1 MNLPISVWRLLIL
14 LLALAPLGYY
24 LAAALAAVR
33 FFTRERAKQLPDFAP
48 PVSVLK
54 PVHGIDFATYEN
66 FASFC
71 QQDYPGY
78 EILFCVNELSDPAV
92 AIIQKV
98 MADFPERPIRILSG
112 AAQIGSNR
120 KINNLVLL
128 AREARHEILVQS
140 DGDVRVGPN
149 YLREVVAPFRDPSV
163 GVVSCLYRGIAQNNL
178 WAQLEAVGAA
188 SDFMAGALVA
198 GWKEGVTF
206 ALGASVTTTKS
217 WLAKI
222 GGYEA
227 LANLLA
233 DDYEIGN
240 RVHKAGAKVLLS
252 REPVWTM
259 YPAQTAR
266 GFWEHQV
273 RWART
278 IRLVRPAS
286 FLGLLFTH
294 GLPLALLAAAVA
306 PAAWISAAYLLAYL
320 VLRLVMAWVVGVWGL
335 QDEVLRRK
343 LWLVPLRDLLHFA
356 VWLAAFTSHR
366 IKWGGLEFEL
376 RNGQMIPADLPPKN
390 NRLGTPFSR
399 MAFLNGIFALATA
412 LLRRGTKMSARRLI
426 LDTLPC

>member
-1 MNLPISVWRLLIL
+1 MNLSIPVWRLLIL
-14 LLALAPLGYY
+14 LLALAPLAYY
-24 LAAALAAVR
+24 LAAAIAAVR
-33 FFTRERAKQLPDFAP
+33 FFTRERAKKLPDFTP
-48 PVSVLK
+48 LVSVLK
-54 PVHGIDFATYEN
+54 PVHGLDFATYEN

-71 QQDYPGY
+71 QLDYPAY
-78 EILFCVNELSDPAV
+78 EILFCVNDLSDPAV

-128 AREARHEILVQS
+128 AREAQHEILVQS
-140 DGDVRVGPN
+140 DGDVRVGLN
-149 YLREVVAPFRDPSV
+149 YLREVVAPFRDPAV
-163 GVVSCLYRGIAQNNL
+163 GVVSCLYRGIAQKNL
-178 WAQLEAVGAA
+178 WAQLEAMGAA

-198 GWKEGVTF
+198 DWKEGVTF

-222 GGYEA
+222 GGYKS

-240 RVHKAGAKVLLS
+240 RVYKAGGKVLLS

-266 GFWEHQV
+266 SFWEHQV

-294 GLPLALLAAAVA
+294 GLPLALLGAAVA
-306 PAAWISAAYLLAYL
+306 PAAWIGAAYLLAYL
-320 VLRLVMAWVVGVWGL
+320 VLRLGMAWVVGVWGL
-335 QDEVLRRK
+335 QDAVLRRK
-343 LWLVPLRDLLHFA
+343 LWLVPLRDLLHFT
-356 VWLAAFTSHR
+356 VWLAAFTSNR
-366 IKWGGLEFEL
+366 IQWGGLEFEL
-376 RNGQMIPADLPPKN
+376 RDGQMTQPHPLPK
-390 NRLGTPFSR
+390 
-399 MAFLNGIFALATA
+399 
-412 LLRRGTKMSARRLI
+412 K
-426 LDTLPC
+426 

>member
-1 MNLPISVWRLLIL
+1 MNPPISVWRLLIL

-24 LAAALAAVR
+24 LAGILAAVR

-71 QQDYPGY
+71 RQDYPSY

-98 MADFPERPIRILSG
+98 IGDFPNLPIHILSG

-140 DGDVRVGPN
+140 DGDVRVGPH
-149 YLREVVAPFRDPSV
+149 YLREVVAPFHDPSV

-198 GWKEGVTF
+198 DWKEGVTF

-240 RVHKAGAKVLLS
+240 RVYKAGAKVLLS
-252 REPVWTM
+252 REAVWTM

-286 FLGLLFTH
+286 FFGLLFTH

-306 PAAWISAAYLLAYL
+306 PAAWIGAAYLLAYL
-320 VLRLVMAWVVGVWGL
+320 VLRLGMAWVVGVWGL
-335 QDEVLRRK
+335 HDAVLRRK

-376 RNGQMIPADLPPKN
+376 RDGQMFQLQPAAK
-390 NRLGTPFSR
+390 
-399 MAFLNGIFALATA
+399 
-412 LLRRGTKMSARRLI
+412 K
-426 LDTLPC
+426 

>member
-1 MNLPISVWRLLIL
+1 MNLPFPLWCLLIL
-14 LLALAPLGYY
+14 LLALGPLAYY
-24 LAAALAAVR
+24 LVAAVAAVR
-33 FFTRERAKQLPDFAP
+33 FFRRVRAKQLLDFTP

-54 PVHGIDFATYEN
+54 PVHGSDFATYEN

-71 QQDYPGY
+71 CQNYPEY

-92 AIIQKV
+92 PIIQKLL
-98 MADFPERPIRILSG
+98 ADVPERSIRILSG

-140 DGDVRVGPN
+140 DGDVRVRPN

-188 SDFMAGALVA
+188 SDFIAGALVA
-198 GWKEGVTF
+198 DWKEGVTF

-222 GGYEA
+222 GGYES

-266 GFWEHQV
+266 TFWEHQV

-286 FLGLLFTH
+286 FLGLFFTH

-306 PAAWISAAYLLAYL
+306 PAAWIAAAYLLAYL
-320 VLRLVMAWVVGVWGL
+320 VLRLGMAWLVGVWGL
-335 QDEVLRRK
+335 QDAVLRRK
-343 LWLVPLRDLLHFA
+343 LWLVPLRDLFHFA

-376 RNGQMIPADLPPKN
+376 RDGQMIEAQPPAK
-390 NRLGTPFSR
+390 
-399 MAFLNGIFALATA
+399 
-412 LLRRGTKMSARRLI
+412 K
-426 LDTLPC
+426 

>member
-1 MNLPISVWRLLIL
+1 MNTYFEILRAIIL
-14 LLALAPLGYY
+14 LLAVAPLGYY
-24 LAAALAAVR
+24 FAATIAALR
-33 FFTRERAKQLPDFAP
+33 FFTRERARKLPDFTP
-48 PVSVLK
+48 PVSILK
-54 PVHGIDFATYEN
+54 PVHGVDFATYEN

-71 QQDYPGY
+71 TQDYPAY
-78 EILFCVNELSDPAV
+78 EILFCVNELSDPAIAV
-92 AIIQKV
+92 IQEV
-98 MADFPERPIRILSG
+98 MADFPDRPIRILSG
-112 AAQIGSNR
+112 AAQLGSNR
-120 KINNLVLL
+120 KVNNLALL

-140 DGDVRVGPN
+140 DGDVRVSPT

-163 GVVSCLYRGIAQNNL
+163 GVVSCLYRGIAQENL
-178 WAQLEAVGAA
+178 WAALEAVGAA

-198 GWKEGVTF
+198 DWKEGVTF

-227 LANLLA
+227 LSNLLA

-240 RVHKAGAKVLLS
+240 RVHKAGGKVLLS
-252 REPVWTM
+252 REAVSTM
-259 YPAQTAR
+259 YPAQSAR

-306 PAAWISAAYLLAYL
+306 PAVWIGAAYLAAYL
-320 VLRLVMAWVVGVWGL
+320 VLRLTMAWVVGVWGL
-335 QDEVLRRK
+335 QDAVLRHK

-356 VWLAAFTSHR
+356 VWLAAFTSNR
-366 IKWGGLEFEL
+366 IKWRGLDFEL
-376 RNGQMIPADLPPKN
+376 RNGQMIPADPPPK
-390 NRLGTPFSR
+390 
-399 MAFLNGIFALATA
+399 
-412 LLRRGTKMSARRLI
+412 K
-426 LDTLPC
+426 

>member
-1 MNLPISVWRLLIL
+1 MHLPISVWRLLIL
-14 LLALAPLGYY
+14 LMALAPLGYY
-24 LAAALAAVR
+24 LAGILAAVR
-33 FFTRERAKQLPDFAP
+33 FFSRKRAKQLPDFTP

-54 PVHGIDFATYEN
+54 PVHGVDFASYEN

-71 QQDYPGY
+71 AQDYPDY
-78 EILFCVNELSDPAV
+78 EILFCVNDLSDPAV

-98 MADFPERPIRILSG
+98 ISDFPQRSIRILSG

-128 AREARHEILVQS
+128 ARKARHEILVQS
-140 DGDVRVGPN
+140 DGDVRVGPH
-149 YLREVVAPFRDPSV
+149 YLREVVAPFRDPAV

-206 ALGASVTTTKS
+206 ALGASVSTTKS

-222 GGYEA
+222 GGYES

-240 RVHKAGAKVLLS
+240 RLHKAGAKVLLS

-259 YPAQTAR
+259 YAAQTAR

-306 PAAWISAAYLLAYL
+306 PATWISAAYLLAYI
-320 VLRLVMAWVVGVWGL
+320 VLRLGMAWLVGVWGL
-335 QDEVLRRK
+335 QDAVLRRK

-366 IKWGGLEFEL
+366 IKWGGLEFDL
-376 RNGQMIPADLPPKN
+376 RDGQMFESQPLPK
-390 NRLGTPFSR
+390 
-399 MAFLNGIFALATA
+399 
-412 LLRRGTKMSARRLI
+412 K
-426 LDTLPC
+426 

>member
-1 MNLPISVWRLLIL
+1 MHLPISVWRLLIL
-14 LLALAPLGYY
+14 LMALAPLGYY
-24 LAAALAAVR
+24 LAGILAAVR
-33 FFTRERAKQLPDFAP
+33 FFSRKRAKQLPDFTP

-54 PVHGIDFATYEN
+54 PVHGVDFASYEN

-71 QQDYPGY
+71 AQDYPDY
-78 EILFCVNELSDPAV
+78 EILFCVTDLSDPAV

-98 MADFPERPIRILSG
+98 ISDFPQRSIRILSG

-128 AREARHEILVQS
+128 ARKARHEILVQS
-140 DGDVRVGPN
+140 DGDVRVGPH
-149 YLREVVAPFRDPSV
+149 YLREVVAPFRDPAV

-206 ALGASVTTTKS
+206 ALGASVSTTKS

-222 GGYEA
+222 GGYES

-240 RVHKAGAKVLLS
+240 RLHKAGAKVLLS

-259 YPAQTAR
+259 YAAQTAR

-320 VLRLVMAWVVGVWGL
+320 VLRLVMAWLVGVWGL
-335 QDEVLRRK
+335 QDAVLRRK

-366 IKWGGLEFEL
+366 IQWGGLEFDL
-376 RNGQMIPADLPPKN
+376 RDGQMIEAQPPPK
-390 NRLGTPFSR
+390 
-399 MAFLNGIFALATA
+399 
-412 LLRRGTKMSARRLI
+412 K
-426 LDTLPC
+426 

>member
-1 MNLPISVWRLLIL
+1 MRQGEWKAIHSYQLMNPPVSVLRLLIL

-24 LAAALAAVR
+24 LAGILAAVR

-54 PVHGIDFATYEN
+54 PVHGVDFATYEN

-71 QQDYPGY
+71 KQDYPGY
-78 EILFCVNELSDPAV
+78 EILFGVNDLSDPAV

-98 MADFPERPIRILSG
+98 IADFPERPIRILSG
-112 AAQIGSNR
+112 ATQIGSNR

-149 YLREVVAPFRDPSV
+149 YLREVVAPFRDPAV

-178 WAQLEAVGAA
+178 WAELEDVGAA

-198 GWKEGVTF
+198 DWKEGVTF

-217 WLAKI
+217 WLARI
-222 GGYEA
+222 GGYES

-240 RVHKAGAKVLLS
+240 RVHQAGGKVLLS

-320 VLRLVMAWVVGVWGL
+320 VLRLGMAWLVGVWGL
-335 QDEVLRRK
+335 QDAVLRRK

-356 VWLAAFTSHR
+356 VWLAAFASNR
-366 IKWGGLEFEL
+366 IKWGGLTFEL
-376 RNGQMIPADLPPKN
+376 RDGQMVEMEPPPKN
-390 NRLGTPFSR
+390 NRLGTPFS
-399 MAFLNGIFALATA
+399 
-412 LLRRGTKMSARRLI
+412 
-426 LDTLPC
+426 

>member
-1 MNLPISVWRLLIL
+1 MNLPISVWRLAIL
-14 LLALAPLGYY
+14 LLALAPLAYY
-24 LAAALAAVR
+24 IAATLAALR
-33 FFTRERAKQLPDFAP
+33 FFARARANKLPDFTP

-54 PVHGIDFATYEN
+54 PVHGLDFAAYEN

-71 QQDYPGY
+71 RQDYPDY
-78 EILFCVNELSDPAV
+78 EILFCVNDLSDPAV
-92 AIIQKV
+92 AIIQKLI
-98 MADFPERPIRILSG
+98 ADFPHRPIRILSG

-163 GVVSCLYRGIAQNNL
+163 GVISCLYRGIVQNNL
-178 WAQLEAVGAA
+178 WAELEDVGAA
-188 SDFMAGALVA
+188 SDFIAGALLA
-198 GWKEGVTF
+198 NWKEGVTF

-278 IRLVRPAS
+278 IRHVRPAS

-306 PAAWISAAYLLAYL
+306 SAAWIGAAYLLAYL
-320 VLRLVMAWVVGVWGL
+320 VLRLLMAWVVGVWGL
-335 QDEVLRRK
+335 QDDVLRRK

-356 VWLAAFTSHR
+356 VWLAAFTSNR
-366 IKWGGLEFEL
+366 IQWGGLEFEL
-376 RNGQMIPADLPPKN
+376 RDGQMIEVETGRKE
-390 NRLGTPFSR
+390 
-399 MAFLNGIFALATA
+399 
-412 LLRRGTKMSARRLI
+412 
-426 LDTLPC
+426 

>member
-1 MNLPISVWRLLIL
+1 MVLPKLYHVRLDLHGSAPRHRPGKLAALWQGEWKAIHSYQLMNLPISVWRLLIL
-14 LLALAPLGYY
+14 LLALGPLAYY
-24 LAAALAAVR
+24 LVAAIAAVR
-33 FFTRERAKQLPDFAP
+33 FFKRERAKQLPDFAP

-54 PVHGIDFATYEN
+54 PVHGVDFATCEN

-71 QQDYPGY
+71 RQDYPAY

-92 AIIQKV
+92 SIIQKV
-98 MADFPERPIRILSG
+98 MADFPERSIRILSG

-149 YLREVVAPFRDPSV
+149 YLREVVAPFRDPAV

-198 GWKEGVTF
+198 AWTEGVTF

-217 WLAKI
+217 WLARI

-266 GFWEHQV
+266 GFWEHQM

-286 FLGLLFTH
+286 FIGLLFTH
-294 GLPLALLAAAVA
+294 GLPLALLAATIA
-306 PAAWISAAYLLAYL
+306 PAAWISAAYLLTYF
-320 VLRLVMAWVVGVWGL
+320 VLRLAMAWLVGVWGL
-335 QDEVLRRK
+335 QDAVLRRK

-366 IKWGGLEFEL
+366 IQWGGLEFEL
-376 RNGQMIPADLPPKN
+376 RHGQMIPADPPPK
-390 NRLGTPFSR
+390 
-399 MAFLNGIFALATA
+399 
-412 LLRRGTKMSARRLI
+412 K
-426 LDTLPC
+426 

>member
-1 MNLPISVWRLLIL
+1 MNLPISLWRLLIL
-14 LLALAPLGYY
+14 LLALAPLAYY
-24 LAAALAAVR
+24 LVAAVAAVR

-48 PVSVLK
+48 TVSVLK
-54 PVHGIDFATYEN
+54 PVHGVDFATYEN

-71 QQDYPGY
+71 RQDYPAY

-92 AIIQKV
+92 AIIRKV

-120 KINNLVLL
+120 KINNMVLL

-149 YLREVVAPFRDPSV
+149 YLREVVSPFRDPAV
-163 GVVSCLYRGIAQNNL
+163 GVVSCLYRGIAQNNM

-198 GWKEGVTF
+198 AWKEGVTF

-217 WLAKI
+217 WPAKI
-222 GGYEA
+222 GGYES

-240 RVHKAGAKVLLS
+240 RAHKAGAKVLLS

-320 VLRLVMAWVVGVWGL
+320 ILRLGMAWLVGVWGL
-335 QDEVLRRK
+335 QDAVLQRK

-356 VWLAAFTSHR
+356 VWLAAFTSNR

-376 RNGQMIPADLPPKN
+376 RDGQMFEAQPPAPQK
-390 NRLGTPFSR
+390 
-399 MAFLNGIFALATA
+399 
-412 LLRRGTKMSARRLI
+412 
-426 LDTLPC
+426 

>member
-1 MNLPISVWRLLIL
+1 MYHARLDLQGSARRHRPDCLGALWQEEWKAIHCYQRMHLPISVWRLLIL
-14 LLALAPLGYY
+14 FLALAPLGYY
-24 LAAALAAVR
+24 VAGILAAVR
-33 FFTRERAKQLPDFAP
+33 FFSRARAKHLPDFTP

-54 PVHGIDFATYEN
+54 PVHGVDFARYEN
-66 FASFC
+66 FASFS

-78 EILFCVNELSDPAV
+78 EILFCVNDLSDPAV

-98 MADFPERPIRILSG
+98 VADFPERPIRVLSG
-112 AAQIGSNR
+112 AAPIGSNR

-149 YLREVVAPFRDPSV
+149 YLREVVAPFRDPAV

-178 WAQLEAVGAA
+178 WAELEAVGAA
-188 SDFMAGALVA
+188 SDFIAGALVA

-240 RVHKAGAKVLLS
+240 RVHKVGGRVLLS

-266 GFWEHQV
+266 SSWEHQV

-278 IRLVRPAS
+278 IRLVRPVS

-294 GLPLALLAAAVA
+294 GLPLAVLAAAVA
-306 PAAWISAAYLLAYL
+306 PATWIGATYLLAYL
-320 VLRLVMAWVVGVWGL
+320 VLRLLMAWVVGVWGL
-335 QDEVLRRK
+335 QDAVLRRK

-356 VWLAAFTSHR
+356 VWLAAFTSNR
-366 IKWGGLEFEL
+366 IKWGGLEYEL
-376 RNGQMIPADLPPKN
+376 RNGQMIEAQPLVK
-390 NRLGTPFSR
+390 
-399 MAFLNGIFALATA
+399 
-412 LLRRGTKMSARRLI
+412 K
-426 LDTLPC
+426 

>member
-1 MNLPISVWRLLIL
+1 MNLSISVWRLLIL
-14 LLALAPLGYY
+14 FLALAPLAYY
-24 LAAALAAVR
+24 LAAAIAAVR
-33 FFTRERAKQLPDFAP
+33 FFTRERANKLPDFTP

-54 PVHGIDFATYEN
+54 PVHGVDFATYEN

-78 EILFCVNELSDPAV
+78 EILFCVNQLSDPAV

-98 MADFPERPIRILSG
+98 MADFPERSIRILSG

-140 DGDVRVGPN
+140 DGDVCVGPN
-149 YLREVVAPFRDPSV
+149 YLREVVAPFRDPAV
-163 GVVSCLYRGIAQNNL
+163 GVVSCLYRGIAQENL

-198 GWKEGVTF
+198 DWKEGVTF

-222 GGYEA
+222 GGYES

-240 RVHKAGAKVLLS
+240 RAHQAGAKVLLS
-252 REPVWTM
+252 RELVWTM

-278 IRLVRPAS
+278 IRVVRPAS

-306 PAAWISAAYLLAYL
+306 PATWISAAYLLAYI
-320 VLRLVMAWVVGVWGL
+320 VLRLGMAWLVGVWGL
-335 QDEVLRRK
+335 QDAVLRRK

-376 RNGQMIPADLPPKN
+376 RHGQMIPADPPPK
-390 NRLGTPFSR
+390 
-399 MAFLNGIFALATA
+399 
-412 LLRRGTKMSARRLI
+412 K
-426 LDTLPC
+426 